1 MRQANPT
8 FKLSAVL
15 MACTAMLSA
24 CGGGG
29 GDTGSNSGG
38 RLQLITF
45 PYFGAKVDMVSNTVT
60 LAATATSGLPVAFT
74 SVTPSTCTV
83 SGSQLT
89 VLKAGSDC
97 SVIASQAGGADA
109 NGVVYAAADNV
120 SQLFVV
126 QKATQTLA
134 FATPDYVLR
143 SVATEVTLPATTS
156 SSNLPVSVAVTTP
169 AVCSLTGSTLKLL
182 AKGWCGLTATQAG
195 NDNYAAVEMQRF
207 VGVDPLVLADGFDPS
222 GSGIGDTSSVRT
234 KQGGGVKI
242 QSWASS
248 INNGWMSCSSSV
260 QSPNWCYHD
269 ISSDGT
275 TLDSRLHYTSYDGWG
290 FGYNKIDIFT
300 PGLTDFASSGDT
312 ATGLRVTT
320 EQMLV
325 TNIGVNPGLIKASR
339 PIVVHLDLGPNNGGC
354 HVQLSTLLW
363 PFSVPGYSGVI
374 SYGVPLG
381 AFAVTD
387 ACGLSGVTATSLDN
401 NVRKLPSYYQ
411 DLAGYQAGLA
421 AIADARASAA
431 ALLKTSDIARVRFYV
446 MDANNDNSIG
456 GVIATDVTIAG
467 AITLQ

>member
-15 MACTAMLSA
+15 LACGAMLSA

-29 GDTGSNSGG
+29 GDTGANSGG
-38 RLQLITF
+38 HMQLITF
-45 PYFGAKVDMVSNTVT
+45 PYLGTKVDMVSNKLT
-60 LAATATSGLPVAFT
+60 LTATSTSGLPVTFSSA
-74 SVTPSTCTV
+74 TPSACTV
-83 SGSQLT
+83 SGDQIT
-89 VLKAGSDC
+89 VLKAGSEC
-97 SVIASQAGGADA
+97 SVVASQSGGTDA
-109 NGVVYAAADNV
+109 KGVTYGAADDI

-134 FATPDYVLR
+134 FAAPDYVL
-143 SVATEVTLPATTS
+143 SAVAKEVALTTPTS

-169 AVCSLTGSTLKLL
+169 EVCSLTGSTLKLL
-182 AKGWCGLTATQAG
+182 GKGWCGITATQAG
-195 NDNYAAVEMQRF
+195 DDKYAPVAMQRY

-248 INNGWMSCSSSV
+248 ISNGWMSCSDSV
-260 QSPNWCYHD
+260 KSPNWCYHD
-269 ISSDGT
+269 VSSDGT
-275 TLDSRLHYTSYDGWG
+275 TLDSRLHYASYDGWG

-312 ATGLRVTT
+312 TTGLRVTT
-320 EQMLV
+320 EKMLV
-325 TNIGVNPGLIKASR
+325 ANIGVNPGVIAASR
-339 PIVVHLDLGPNNGGC
+339 PLLVHLDLGKRNGSC
-354 HVQLSTLLW
+354 NVQLSTLLW
-363 PFSVPGYSGVI
+363 PVTFPGYSGVI
-374 SYGVPLG
+374 SYGIPLG

-387 ACGLSGVTATSLDN
+387 ACGLSGVTATSLDD
-401 NVRKLPSYYQ
+401 NVRKLPSQ
-411 DLAGYQAGLA
+411 FKDAAGFLAGLDAMK
-421 AIADARASAA
+421 DARASAA
-431 ALLKTSDIARVRFYV
+431 TLLTTSDIARVRFYL
-446 MDANNDNSIG
+446 MDANNDNSVD